1 MKRKGSYTIEA
12 ALIMPFIIG
21 SIVFIIYGAYYTHDR
36 AFIQKC
42 AYIAALRGSEERE
55 GDAAVYRAAKECSA
69 QLLQGHL
76 LGSWTLTDAVQVNQ
90 DLVTVTYE
98 GTMQIPGG
106 VLMEMVLQRNV
117 WYLKREAVA
126 RRVDEP
132 GYIREHRKQQQW

>member
-1 MKRKGSYTIEA
+1 MKRRGSYTIEA

-55 GDAAVYRAAKECSA
+55 GDAATYHAAKECST
-69 QLLQGHL
+69 QLPQGHL
-76 LGSWTLTDAVQVNQ
+76 LGSWILTDAVQVNPE
-90 DLVTVTYE
+90 LVTVTYE
-98 GTMQIPGG
+98 GTMQISGG
-106 VLMEMVLQRNV
+106 VLMEMVLLKDV

-132 GYIREHRKQQQW
+132 RYIRERRKRQN